1 MLVCVVWE
9 EDFQAPEIQVVKTSC
24 LGGLN
29 CFMIQAP
36 CFLRLKTFPL
46 DLYAS
51 NASPH
56 GKKKKRGIFSFSASS
71 GYFQGGTDAPI
82 SQTSCLSVHQG
93 DSHFIILIESNRGW
107 E

>member
-9 EDFQAPEIQVVKTSC
+9 EDLQAPEIQVVKTSC

-56 GKKKKRGIFSFSASS
+56 GKKKKEGYFPFQPAQGIFRE
-71 GYFQGGTDAPI
+71 GRMHP
-82 SQTSCLSVHQG
+82 SVRRVVCPY
-93 DSHFIILIESNRGW
+93 IRVTATLLY
-107 E
+107 